1 MFSTLGTLIYGPSKL
16 WNSLNYGISAMI
28 KKKKDTQPSAAK
40 HGKASRKIME
50 ESLPSHLLTNVSGLS
65 SLKELPAAVPV
76 YEIAEQEKGYH
87 TAANIQ
93 NRTKAIKL
101 IKESITELTGNKHY
115 HGINTSVFSEFR

>member
-1 MFSTLGTLIYGPSKL
+1 MEESLPSNFS
-16 WNSLNYGISAMI
+16 
-28 KKKKDTQPSAAK
+28 KKK
-40 HGKASRKIME
+40 
-50 ESLPSHLLTNVSGLS
+50 SLPSHLLTNVSGLS

-76 YEIAEQEKGYH
+76 YEIAEHEKGYH